1 MRLHLNKGLLIPFL
15 TGTPPPPSPAHT
27 HLQVCAKRGQW
38 TESEENR
45 SHDIKFLY
53 AWCSSYGVRVG
64 VLPFSMLSYSSYMKC
79 IKMTP
84 AGHWLDLELSHTPV
98 LLNIN
103 KFATWAI
110 GSRWRVSKWKLGLV
124 PACSLALDFQMHKDE
139 ESVIPGRIFAI
150 AIWRSQWPFISPER
164 LSLLALLSLLLF
176 LNVLSL
182 LLWLGLYPAS
192 WMLQVLL
199 ICICESCQSC
209 HVWRKLIQREIVCC
223 TPEH

>member
-1 MRLHLNKGLLIPFL
+1 MSSPGHTGKRELRLLMRLHLNPGLLIPFL
-15 TGTPPPPSPAHT
+15 TGNHSHTHTHTHT

-38 TESEENR
+38 IESEKNR

-53 AWCSSYGVRVG
+53 ARCSSYEVRVG
-64 VLPFSMLSYSSYMKC
+64 VLPFSILSYSCYMKC

-124 PACSLALDFQMHKDE
+124 PACSLALDFQIHKDE
-139 ESVIPGRIFAI
+139 ESVIPGRIFVI
-150 AIWRSQWPFISPER
+150 AIWRSW
-164 LSLLALLSLLLF
+164 
-176 LNVLSL
+176 
-182 LLWLGLYPAS
+182 
-192 WMLQVLL
+192 
-199 ICICESCQSC
+199 
-209 HVWRKLIQREIVCC
+209 
-223 TPEH
+223 